1 MLQVNTRP
9 DVTYP
14 APAAETQSP
23 LELIEYFSTV
33 LRLHFVLILSISVL
47 VFALGALYVIV
58 TPPTFTARATMLID
72 RGKVQAQLGG
82 MAREL
87 PVDPVEIESQ
97 IQLIKSEAVA
107 LTVIRKLNLGNDPEF
122 TGPPPGLAGWLHA
135 LRSKLVG
142 ALGYRRSVAG
152 GDDTEADPQL
162 VALGGVSSRLVVNR
176 IGGYVIEIEFRSL
189 KAEKS
194 AQIANAFA
202 DCYLEDQLNSRYF
215 SAQQAATWLQD
226 RMRELNDQSSQADA
240 EVVRFK
246 AKNNIVAAGGRLIND
261 QQLAELNTQLIVA
274 REKTSE
280 ARARLD
286 RIEDIIRADSLER
299 PIAGTV
305 SETLSNPIIVKL
317 RSQYLELINREM
329 DFTRRFGKEHLAVVN
344 LGRQIREIRRSM
356 ADELSR
362 IAETYKSDYEIA
374 RQRQAEIER
383 TVAGAVAR
391 SQEASQAQIELRRLE
406 SSADTYRGL
415 YKSSLQRNAELIQQ
429 QSFPGIEARVVT
441 RASTLAGKSNSKS
454 LIILFGS
461 AAGGVILGFAAGVL
475 RASLD
480 RVFRTSGQVE
490 AMLQTNCVALVPAL
504 KSAKR
509 SQTAS
514 PAGKRVIVP
523 NSAVSWE
530 AVNRPLSRF
539 AEAMRSIRA
548 AADLSGHA
556 IKVFGFT
563 SSLPDE
569 GKTTISAAFALRVAQ
584 GGARTLLIDCDLRN
598 PALTAT
604 LAPSAKEGLLEVVS
618 GKRRIEEVLWKDEK
632 THLAFLPG
640 ATGSRMVAHSSEFIG
655 SKALR
660 AVFAELRQEYDYV
673 VVDLPPV
680 APIVDV
686 LSTAGLID
694 AYVFVVEW
702 GRTKMEVVDLALSK
716 ASVMRDNLLGVVLNK
731 VDFKILGRHEGR
743 RSDYYSE
750 KYYARYGEV
759 QLERRSSFFGSGTGL
774 SSSKSAASRPSRSGD
789 AVEVRSP
796 VSS

>member
-9 DVTYP
+9 DVSYS
-14 APAAETQSP
+14 APAAETRSP

-58 TPPTFTARATMLID
+58 TPHTFTARATMLID

-97 IQLIKSEAVA
+97 IQLIKSEVVA

-122 TGPPPGLAGWLHA
+122 TGPPLGLAGWLHA

-246 AKNNIVAAGGRLIND
+246 AKNNIVAAGGKLIND

-286 RIEDIIRADSLER
+286 RIEDIIRADSPER

-317 RSQYLELINREM
+317 RSQYLELINRET

-344 LGRQIREIRRSM
+344 LGRQIREIRRSI

-374 RQRQAEIER
+374 KQRQAEIER

-441 RASTLAGKSNSKS
+441 RASTLAGKSSSKT
-454 LIILFGS
+454 LAHPFWVCCWWGN
-461 AAGGVILGFAAGVL
+461 A
-475 RASLD
+475 
-480 RVFRTSGQVE
+480 
-490 AMLQTNCVALVPAL
+490 
-504 KSAKR
+504 
-509 SQTAS
+509 
-514 PAGKRVIVP
+514 
-523 NSAVSWE
+523 W
-530 AVNRPLSRF
+530 
-539 AEAMRSIRA
+539 IR
-548 AADLSGHA
+548 GWR
-556 IKVFGFT
+556 IE
-563 SSLPDE
+563 SLP
-569 GKTTISAAFALRVAQ
+569 
-584 GGARTLLIDCDLRN
+584 
-598 PALTAT
+598 
-604 LAPSAKEGLLEVVS
+604 
-618 GKRRIEEVLWKDEK
+618 
-632 THLAFLPG
+632 
-640 ATGSRMVAHSSEFIG
+640 
-655 SKALR
+655 
-660 AVFAELRQEYDYV
+660 
-673 VVDLPPV
+673 
-680 APIVDV
+680 
-686 LSTAGLID
+686 
-694 AYVFVVEW
+694 
-702 GRTKMEVVDLALSK
+702 
-716 ASVMRDNLLGVVLNK
+716 
-731 VDFKILGRHEGR
+731 
-743 RSDYYSE
+743 
-750 KYYARYGEV
+750 
-759 QLERRSSFFGSGTGL
+759 
-774 SSSKSAASRPSRSGD
+774 
-789 AVEVRSP
+789 
-796 VSS
+796 